1 MAIYPFFARYS
12 LHATPR
18 RAGSASDAGAS
29 PFSMVG
35 TLTHRSPSMLR
46 PLGSDASGL
55 GGHGSVEAIAA
66 RRELAAFLN
75 EEQQLDEVVDSLAF

>member
-1 MAIYPFFARYS
+1 
-12 LHATPR
+12 
-18 RAGSASDAGAS
+18 
-29 PFSMVG
+29 
-35 TLTHRSPSMLR
+35 MLR

-55 GGHGSVEAIAA
+55 GGHSSVEAIAA